1 MREEQKA
8 MRWVISGGM
17 IGLFLA
23 ILLLPIPYMAYQMQQ
38 AGFSK
43 PTLQWAWRDYLG
55 TYVQNSQSRAV
66 WRQRNS
72 TWIRD
77 YRRANVMLLPPTY
90 AIPFGAFAL
99 TFLVGVGLCPHRF
112 TNTKEGSARIA
123 DEKDIKTMGLW
134 DGWIVVLGRFKKRM
148 IMLPETLS
156 VLCVAPPG
164 TGKTVGVVVPT
175 ILTCNKVSMIVN
187 DVKPELADIT
197 SGYRQKHSICIRLE
211 WAAEDNFETG
221 VLYPRWNPLSPLAMP
236 PPGPQRDLY
245 IDTLVTILVPDPAGS
260 ADPHWS
266 KKGRASLAGF
276 IHFMASKCESGNFDG
291 LPLQWQGEEASIPL
305 LLDWITEAQ
314 LSAGEEI
321 EKMKAVNPSAALFA
335 DPVRSF
341 LMNAVNEARKYNYSP
356 RAVMEL
362 TQLAN
367 TPDKERGSILSTM
380 DSGMIIFK
388 NSAVRARTVKSDFS
402 FSDIRGM
409 RDPETG
415 EMKPVTIYICVN
427 QQDSGALGVM
437 TGLFVEA
444 LSMWLIAHKPGSYT
458 RDNHQVGP
466 FPVLFVLDEFPQMP
480 KLKALIDGPAVGRG
494 QKVSYLLIGQ
504 DLQQIATTYSDKEV
518 ETVISTTAAK
528 IILPLNNEQTA
539 ERFGKMIGSY
549 TKQDVSSS
557 RNEGMAKDINP
568 FAKNVSRSFKSEQ
581 LLGATDFMSMEK
593 GTHYV
598 LFQQYMKYPLQLTT
612 PFYFKDPELK
622 DLVNPA
628 NGGKYPP
635 APPMPKWMLKK
646 RLIEEA
652 QRQQRMETLKLAL
665 ADTKSL
671 EASATPAAAAAPP
684 PAARSGTPAPSLR
697 PGARPPSATT
707 A

>member
-1 MREEQKA
+1 
-8 MRWVISGGM
+8 
-17 IGLFLA
+17 
-23 ILLLPIPYMAYQMQQ
+23 
-38 AGFSK
+38 
-43 PTLQWAWRDYLG
+43 
-55 TYVQNSQSRAV
+55 
-66 WRQRNS
+66 
-72 TWIRD
+72 
-77 YRRANVMLLPPTY
+77 
-90 AIPFGAFAL
+90 
-99 TFLVGVGLCPHRF
+99 
-112 TNTKEGSARIA
+112 
-123 DEKDIKTMGLW
+123 
-134 DGWIVVLGRFKKRM
+134 
-148 IMLPETLS
+148 
-156 VLCVAPPG
+156 
-164 TGKTVGVVVPT
+164 
-175 ILTCNKVSMIVN
+175 
-187 DVKPELADIT
+187 
-197 SGYRQKHSICIRLE
+197 
-211 WAAEDNFETG
+211 
-221 VLYPRWNPLSPLAMP
+221 
-236 PPGPQRDLY
+236 
-245 IDTLVTILVPDPAGS
+245 
-260 ADPHWS
+260 
-266 KKGRASLAGF
+266 
-276 IHFMASKCESGNFDG
+276 
-291 LPLQWQGEEASIPL
+291 
-305 LLDWITEAQ
+305 
-314 LSAGEEI
+314 
-321 EKMKAVNPSAALFA
+321 
-335 DPVRSF
+335 
-341 LMNAVNEARKYNYSP
+341 
-356 RAVMEL
+356 
-362 TQLAN
+362 
-367 TPDKERGSILSTM
+367 
-380 DSGMIIFK
+380 
-388 NSAVRARTVKSDFS
+388 VKSDFS

-549 TKQDVSSS
+549 TKQEVSSS